1 MALTRDNKVAVV
13 IEVTNLLAT
22 SKMTVVANYQGTS
35 VNKMQMIRK
44 IGKENGTVIK
54 VVKNRLFI
62 KALKN
67 IEQMTD
73 SNVSELNQMLL
84 YAFNNEDE
92 IIPAKTILQAITL
105 SPTIKFIGAYTP
117 NGDFI
122 NADDVT
128 QIANL
133 PSKDQLK
140 GMLVGTISAPLNS
153 FVGVLNANLRSVIN
167 VLNAR
172 SIKLETE

>member
-1 MALTRDNKVAVV
+1 MALTKEKKIAVV
-13 IEVTNLLAT
+13 TEVTNLLST
-22 SKMTVVANYQGTS
+22 SKMTVIANYQGTS

-54 VVKNRLFI
+54 IVKNRLFI
-62 KALKN
+62 KALRN
-67 IEQMTD
+67 IEQMAD

-84 YAFNNEDE
+84 YAFNDKDE
-92 IIPAKTILQAITL
+92 IIPAQTILQAITL
-105 SPTIKFIGAYTP
+105 SPTIKFIGAYVS

-122 NADDVT
+122 NALDVAK
-128 QIANL
+128 IANL

-140 GMLVGTISAPLNS
+140 GMLVGTITAPMYS
-153 FVGVLNANLRSVIN
+153 FVNVLNANLRSVID

-172 SIKLETE
+172 SIKLDI